1 MMRITSYFVLWT
13 MLFVF
18 ASDVAFA
25 QKPWIIDPHT
35 HFKGEEQ
42 IAYEALT
49 KEWHPDNS
57 LGKVIKPE
65 DYRLVAD
72 RLELRSTLV
81 VEACDQDK
89 PEYNDWV
96 LRQVKE
102 SDLLCGYIAREDL
115 TTTDFLIH
123 HRRYQRTG
131 FLNGYRFR
139 FDELNGYLNDPLA
152 RQHLAV
158 LERQGLVID
167 LLIEASHADDV
178 VSLSRDFPRLK
189 IVINHCFRAKIVD
202 GDISHELK
210 VAIKKCAAQKNVFC
224 KMSSINNFSEVAPFT
239 DPAPTDLK
247 YYLPILDPVY
257 DAFGANRLLFATNW
271 GVSAHFG
278 KVDNVKDIVMAYLK
292 PKGKRVVDNVMSRNA
307 MTFYNIKRKYLR

>member
-81 VEACDQDK
+81 VEACDQ
-89 PEYNDWV
+89 E
-96 LRQVKE
+96 
-102 SDLLCGYIAREDL
+102 
-115 TTTDFLIH
+115 T
-123 HRRYQRTG
+123 
-131 FLNGYRFR
+131 
-139 FDELNGYLNDPLA
+139 
-152 RQHLAV
+152 
-158 LERQGLVID
+158 
-167 LLIEASHADDV
+167 
-178 VSLSRDFPRLK
+178 SL
-189 IVINHCFRAKIVD
+189 
-202 GDISHELK
+202 
-210 VAIKKCAAQKNVFC
+210 
-224 KMSSINNFSEVAPFT
+224 
-239 DPAPTDLK
+239 
-247 YYLPILDPVY
+247 
-257 DAFGANRLLFATNW
+257 
-271 GVSAHFG
+271 
-278 KVDNVKDIVMAYLK
+278 
-292 PKGKRVVDNVMSRNA
+292 
-307 MTFYNIKRKYLR
+307 

>member
-72 RLELRSTLV
+72 RLGLRSTLV

-102 SDLLCGYIAREDL
+102 SDLLCGYIARADL

-239 DPAPTDLK
+239 DSAPTDLK

-307 MTFYNIKRKYLR
+307 ITFYNIKRKYLR

>member
-1 MMRITSYFVLWT
+1 MSVTKLVPWTIMIVLVSN
-13 MLFVF
+13 F
-18 ASDVAFA
+18 AFA
-25 QKPWIIDPHT
+25 KKPWIIDPHT

-42 IAYEALT
+42 IAYEAT
-49 KEWHPDNS
+49 VKEWHPDNS

-65 DYRLVAD
+65 DYRPVAD

-96 LRQVKE
+96 LEQVARSE
-102 SDLLCGYIAREDL
+102 LLCGYVARADL
-115 TTTDFLIH
+115 SSSEFMMQ
-123 HRRYQRTG
+123 HRRYQKTG

-139 FDELNGYLNDPLA
+139 FDELNDYLNDTLA
-152 RQHLAV
+152 RQHLTI

-189 IVINHCFRAKIVD
+189 IVINHCFRAKIID
-202 GDISHELK
+202 GDIGDELK
-210 VAIKKCAAQKNVFC
+210 RAIKKCASQKNVFC

-239 DPAPTDLK
+239 DPAPTDLN
-247 YYLPILDPVY
+247 YYLPVLDSVY
-257 DAFGANRLLFATNW
+257 DAFGANRLIFATNW

-278 KVDNVKDIVMAYLK
+278 SVDNVKDIVMAYLK
-292 PKGKRVVDNVMSRNA
+292 PKGQKVVDNVMFRNA

>member
-1 MMRITSYFVLWT
+1 MRITSYFVLWT

-72 RLELRSTLV
+72 RLGLRSTLV

>member
-1 MMRITSYFVLWT
+1 MIRMSNKFILCT
-13 MLFVF
+13 MLFLLG
-18 ASDVAFA
+18 SDVVLAE
-25 QKPWIIDPHT
+25 KPWIIDPHT

-42 IAYEALT
+42 IAYEAT
-49 KEWHPDNS
+49 IKEWHPDNS
-57 LGKVIKPE
+57 LGKVVKPE
-65 DYRLVAD
+65 DYRAVAD

-102 SDLLCGYIAREDL
+102 SDLLCGYIARADL
-115 TTTDFLIH
+115 TVTDFLIH

-189 IVINHCFRAKIVD
+189 IVINHCFRAKIID
-202 GDISHELK
+202 GDISDELK
-210 VAIKKCAAQKNVFC
+210 QAIKKCAAQKNVFC
-224 KMSSINNFSEVAPFT
+224 KMSSINNFSEVDPFT
-239 DPAPTDLK
+239 DPAPTDLN
-247 YYLPILDPVY
+247 YYLPVLDSV
-257 DAFGANRLLFATNW
+257 
-271 GVSAHFG
+271 
-278 KVDNVKDIVMAYLK
+278 
-292 PKGKRVVDNVMSRNA
+292 
-307 MTFYNIKRKYLR
+307 